1 MKNPSVTAKISTQ
14 TETKTTKL
22 SVKRNN
28 TWRFISPSRFV
39 ERKASGDIYQIVEDF
54 GLVDAKEKDPAN
66 VAITGKAGDYVI
78 FKNNTYSYLPKETYD
93 LKKRTPRIT
102 TQSIKNSTTIK
113 SDPQLITRILNN
125 L

>member
-14 TETKTTKL
+14 TVERMAKI

-39 ERKASGDIYQIVEDF
+39 ERVDSGDIYQIVEDF

-66 VAITGKAGDYVI
+66 VSMTGKAGDYVI
-78 FKNNTYSYLPKETYD
+78 FKNNTYTYLPKETYD
-93 LKKRTPRIT
+93 LKKRTPIIT
-102 TQSIKNSTTIK
+102 KQSIKNSTTLK

>member
-14 TETKTTKL
+14 TVERMAKI

-28 TWRFISPSRFV
+28 TWKFISPSRFV
-39 ERKASGDIYQIVEDF
+39 ERKPSGDIYQIVEDF

-66 VAITGKAGDYVI
+66 VSMTGKAGDYVI
-78 FKNNTYSYLPKETYD
+78 FKNNTYTYLPKETYD

-102 TQSIKNSTTIK
+102 KQSIKNSTTIK
-113 SDPQLITRILNN
+113 SDPQLITKILNN